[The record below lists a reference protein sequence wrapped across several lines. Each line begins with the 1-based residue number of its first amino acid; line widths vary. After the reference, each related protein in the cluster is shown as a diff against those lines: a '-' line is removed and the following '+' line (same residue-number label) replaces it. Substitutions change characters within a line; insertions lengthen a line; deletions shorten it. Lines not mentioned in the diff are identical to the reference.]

1 MAQTKRLVSKWSC
14 LNVPFVGSE
23 KLKVGHKT
31 KFKDPWKKIV
41 RMSFYVMCN
50 CCRAKGSTISKEI
63 HYDDQAEEIS
73 KAKDLAIEK
82 WNMRDEICD

>member
-1 MAQTKRLVSKWSC
+1 MELLKC
-14 LNVPFVGSE
+14 PFCGSD

-50 CCRAKGSTISKEI
+50 RCHAKGNTITKDISYSDETI
-63 HYDDQAEEIS
+63 EIS
-73 KAKDLAIEK
+73 EAKNEAIEK
-82 WNMRDEICD
+82 WNMRAE

>member
-1 MAQTKRLVSKWSC
+1 MELLKC
-14 LNVPFVGSE
+14 PFRGSD

-50 CCRAKGSTISKEI
+50 RCHAKGSTITKDISYSDETI
-63 HYDDQAEEIS
+63 EIS
-73 KAKDLAIEK
+73 KAKNEAIEK
-82 WNMRDEICD
+82 WNMRAE